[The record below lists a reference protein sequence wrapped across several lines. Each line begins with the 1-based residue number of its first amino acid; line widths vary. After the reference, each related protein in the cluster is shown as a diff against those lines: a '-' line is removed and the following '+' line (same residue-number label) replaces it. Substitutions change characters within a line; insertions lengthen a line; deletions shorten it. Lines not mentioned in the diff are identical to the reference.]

1 MFEEMIEN
9 LRTSVRATVLETVQD
24 IVQDIVVE
32 NFPELLSYSDLK
44 KLLGGIDDT
53 TFGFYESMLEPAKSK
68 CGKGTTRKSFKWS
81 KELVIKILNDPRNL
95 QLQRRGK

>member
-9 LRTSVRATVLETVQD
+9 LKASVRVTVLETVQD
-24 IVQDIVVE
+24 IAAK
-32 NFPELLSYSDLK
+32 NYPELLSYSDLK

-53 TFGFYESMLEPAKSK
+53 TFGFYESMLDPAKSK

-81 KELVIKILNDPRNL
+81 KELVIKIINEPRNL
-95 QLQRRGK
+95 QIQRRGK

>member
-9 LRTSVRATVLETVQD
+9 LRTSVRATVLET
-24 IVQDIVVE
+24 VQDIVVE

-53 TFGFYESMLEPAKSK
+53 TFGFMNQCSNL
-68 CGKGTTRKSFKWS
+68 
-81 KELVIKILNDPRNL
+81 LNQNVVRE
-95 QLQRRGK
+95 

>member
-24 IVQDIVVE
+24 IVVE

-44 KLLGGIDDT
+44 NCSGVLMIQLLV
-53 TFGFYESMLEPAKSK
+53 L
-68 CGKGTTRKSFKWS
+68 
-81 KELVIKILNDPRNL
+81 
-95 QLQRRGK
+95 